1 MAARARVRSVS
12 QGISLG
18 VFTGKLYTSLCVSNF
33 PNSSVVI
40 SDEVSSA
47 LDEGRGVVALETTI
61 VVHGLPAPPNLDVAA
76 SCESAVRMSG
86 SVPATIGVLG
96 GQVIVGLSTK
106 QLELLAEPSLEAAKL
121 SARDV
126 GLAVGLGRDGA
137 TTVAGTITVAQRVGI
152 CVMATGGL
160 GGVHREAQT
169 SFDESADLTALSRTS
184 VLVVASG
191 VKSIL
196 DVGAT
201 LERLDTLGVPVVG
214 YRTTQFPGFYR
225 SDSGFSIDWSV
236 ADPREAAV
244 AFLAHRD
251 FSSTGMLLANPV
263 AAEDQLDG
271 ELHEQALASAFNMA
285 RTLGV
290 SGKEVTPVLLA
301 EFARFSAGLSVTVN
315 RDLVIANAKLAGEV
329 ASALRTSRS

>member
-1 MAARARVRSVS
+1 
-12 QGISLG
+12 
-18 VFTGKLYTSLCVSNF
+18 VSNF

-40 SDEVSSA
+40 SDEVRTA

-61 VVHGLPAPPNLDVAA
+61 VVHGLPAPTNLEVAA
-76 SCESAVRMSG
+76 SCESAVREGG
-86 SVPATIGVLG
+86 SVPATIGVLD
-96 GQVIVGLSTK
+96 GQVIVGLTVK
-106 QLELLAEPSLEAAKL
+106 ELELLASPSLEAAKL

-160 GGVHREAQT
+160 GGVHREARA

-196 DVGAT
+196 DIGAT

-214 YRTTQFPGFYR
+214 YGTTQFPGFYR
-225 SDSGFSIDWSV
+225 SDSGFVLDWSV
-236 ADPREAAV
+236 SSAREAAAV
-244 AFLAHRD
+244 FLAHRD

-263 AAEDQLDG
+263 AIGDQLDG
-271 ELHEQALASAFNMA
+271 ELHERALASALEAA

-301 EFARFSAGLSVTVN
+301 EFARFSAGLSVSVN
-315 RDLVIANAKLAGEV
+315 RDLVIANAKLAGQV
-329 ASALRTSRS
+329 ANAVSTTRS